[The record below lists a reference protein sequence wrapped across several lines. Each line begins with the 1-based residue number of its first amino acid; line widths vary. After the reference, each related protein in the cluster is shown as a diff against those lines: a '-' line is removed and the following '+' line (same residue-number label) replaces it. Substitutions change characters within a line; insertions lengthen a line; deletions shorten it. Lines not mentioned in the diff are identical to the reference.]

1 MATPSA
7 HAQSFAWLVRLRWA
21 AVAGHA
27 LTILTV
33 DRVLGITLPMT
44 ALFAVVAFEALTNV
58 IATLWQ
64 VRGRPVSAFGLA
76 SLMALDVVLLTALL
90 YLSGGPFN
98 PFSFL
103 YLVHIAL
110 AAVMLTEKHTWALVV
125 LSLVASGLLFVKHR
139 AMPLPPG
146 STHDDH
152 MRIHLQGMWV
162 AFGVAAGFIV
172 WFLLRVLRALARRD
186 DELMRARAQ
195 KDRLASLATLA
206 GGAAHELAT
215 PLSTILVVTRELERK
230 LSSGPELEDVK
241 LVRQQVERCR
251 GILDAMTAQA
261 GERAGETLVVI
272 ELDELARLAVDGL
285 PAKPSVEIAIDRG
298 AGAAPPRGPVRAL
311 AQAFRVLIK
320 NAQDASPD
328 DHPVVLALRQDAE
341 GLAAEVRDR
350 GTGIAPEV
358 LAHLGEPFFT
368 TKAPGKGM
376 GLGFFLTRTVVEQL
390 GGSLDITTEVGR
402 GTTIAVRVPRDP
414 NLRQDAALT
423 TGAGAPNPQRR
434 G

>member
-1 MATPSA
+1 MPTPSA
-7 HAQSFAWLVRLRWA
+7 QSQAFAWLVRLRWA

-27 LTILTV
+27 LTILAV
-33 DRVLGITLPMT
+33 DRGLGIELPMT

-58 IATLWQ
+58 VATMWQ
-64 VRGRPVSAFGLA
+64 VRGRPVTAFGLT
-76 SLMALDVVLLTALL
+76 SIMALDVVLLTTLL

-110 AAVMLTEKHTWALVV
+110 AAVMLSEKHTWALVV
-125 LSLVASGLLFVKHR
+125 LSLGASGLLFVRHR
-139 AMPLPPG
+139 PLPLPPG

-162 AFGVAAGFIV
+162 AFGVAAAFIV
-172 WFLLRVLRALARRD
+172 WFLLRVLRALAQRD

-230 LSSGPELEDVK
+230 LSSGPELDDVR

-251 GILDAMTAQA
+251 AILDGMTAQA
-261 GERAGETLVVI
+261 GERAGETLVAI

-285 PAKPSVEIAIDRG
+285 PAKPVVEVAIERG
-298 AGAAPPRGPVRAL
+298 GGEPARGPVRAL

-328 DHPVVLALRQDAE
+328 DHPVVLALRQDAQ

-350 GTGIAPEV
+350 GTGIAPDV

-402 GTTIAVRVPRDP
+402 GTTIAVRVPRHAA
-414 NLRQDAALT
+414 LRQDAALT
-423 TGAGAPNPQRR
+423 AGGPGPDPLRR